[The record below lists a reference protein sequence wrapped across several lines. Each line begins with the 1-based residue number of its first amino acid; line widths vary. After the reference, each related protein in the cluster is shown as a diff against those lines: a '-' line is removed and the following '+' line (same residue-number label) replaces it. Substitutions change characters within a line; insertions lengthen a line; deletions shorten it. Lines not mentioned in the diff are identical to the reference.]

1 MATNP
6 SWSEELPKGTVPNLV
21 GLTSANADTQVSNAG
36 FIGTSSTTSPID
48 DSGGSIGSGNLN
60 KVISQ
65 TETAGSTIPLG
76 EIINYVIA
84 TPYFPP
90 YFPPFFPPFFPPHF
104 PPFFPPYFPPFFPPH
119 FPPFFPPF
127 FPPHF
132 PPFFPPFFP
141 PAFGPYFPPFFP
153 PAFAK
158 DGTDLFLPGII
169 KRKSKDTTTSEEDEN
184 AKD

>member
-1 MATNP
+1 MAHNP

-21 GLTSANADTQVSNAG
+21 GLTSANAATQVTNAG
-36 FIGTSSTTSPID
+36 FIGGSVTTSPIND
-48 DSGGSIGSGNLN
+48 GAGTIGSGNLD

-65 TETAGSTIPLG
+65 VETAGSVVRLG
-76 EIINYVIA
+76 EVIDYVVA
-84 TPYFPP
+84 TP

-153 PAFAK
+153 PSFGK
-158 DGTDLFLPGII
+158 DGTDVFLPGII
-169 KRKSKDTTTSEEDEN
+169 KKSFPAKSTDKENDSEE
-184 AKD
+184 

>member
-1 MATNP
+1 MANNQA
-6 SWSEELPKGTVPNLV
+6 SWSEDLPKGTVPNLV
-21 GLTSANADTQVSNAG
+21 GLTSANAATQVTNAG
-36 FIGTSSTTSPID
+36 FIGGSSTTSPIND
-48 DSGGSIGSGNLN
+48 GSGTIGSGNLD

-65 TETAGSTIPLG
+65 VETAGSVIPLG
-76 EIINYVIA
+76 EVIDYVIA
-84 TPYFPP
+84 TP

-141 PAFGPYFPPFFP
+141 PSFGPYFPPFFP
-153 PAFAK
+153 PSFPGGK
-158 DGTDLFLPGII
+158 DGTDVFLPGII
-169 KRKSKDTTTSEEDEN
+169 KKSFPKKNDDAGDSGE
-184 AKD
+184 